1 MRFYDN
7 EIVVEGT
14 YVLDGD
20 YYSVPQRVV
29 LHIPVEDI
37 VEAIKQVQE
46 RSQEKLDEE
55 NKDES

>member
-7 EIVVEGT
+7 EIVIEGT
-14 YVLDGD
+14 CVLDND
-20 YYSVPQRVV
+20 YYYKTQKVV

-46 RSQEKLDEE
+46 RIQENSDKE
-55 NKDES
+55 NKE